1 MAAWSDAA
9 WTGRVPR
16 PKGDGP
22 RRSQGRPSTKCGTSD
37 GNMAVG
43 APMRPDRDRMNQ
55 WCETWKQATSYWET
69 ALPLFAFKDAAPL
82 PA

>member
-1 MAAWSDAA
+1 MKHPTPDEPVVAF
-9 WTGRVPR
+9 
-16 PKGDGP
+16 
-22 RRSQGRPSTKCGTSD
+22 CGKSD